1 MIHKIFDHNFFI
13 QFQALNKEKFYS
25 ELETEVVN
33 NSNEYSWS
41 SKCRVSTTRLNLSK
55 YIKFL
60 QPNVDEFSKIIGKN
74 FNYRVND
81 MWLNT
86 YDYGSYQEIHD
97 HVPADIS
104 CVFFPNTGEKFS
116 EFYFRDRSSADL
128 SYKLK
133 QILNLYDLWTPSI
146 SSGDII
152 FFPSNM
158 LHGVSCHLSS
168 TLRKTV
174 SCDIIIQ

>member
-1 MIHKIFDHNFFI
+1 MIHKIFTHNFFV
-13 QFQALNKEKFYS
+13 QFQAHNKEQFYF
-25 ELETEVVN
+25 EVENEQVK

-41 SKCRVSTTRLNLSK
+41 SKCRVSTTRLDILK
-55 YIKFL
+55 YTNFL
-60 QPNVDEFSKIIGKN
+60 QPNIEEFAKIIGKD
-74 FNYRVND
+74 FNYHIND
-81 MWLNT
+81 IWLNT
-86 YDYGSYQEIHD
+86 YDVGSYQEIHD

-116 EFYFRDRSSADL
+116 EFYFRDRSSADV

-168 TLRKTV
+168 TLRKTL
-174 SCDIIIQ
+174 SCDIIIE